1 MDVDGT
7 IAESVVRRPPAM
19 LQPYV
24 ESYVGYH
31 YAGFAPGEHMGL
43 PSRHLT
49 FIVTFDAPLEL
60 TQLPDGTRQHESFDT
75 LVGGLHTTPAVI
87 RHDGNQHGIQLQ
99 VTPAGSR
106 ALFRMPAAE
115 LASTV
120 VTLDQVWGRLGFELY
135 DRLAFAP
142 DWPTRFRVLDGVL
155 LRVLSTTAELPTG
168 ARPQAAVAFRRLAV
182 MHGLVDVASLA
193 DGIGWSRR
201 HLTEQFSAEYGVG
214 PKAMARVLRFERARW
229 MLVQPDHPS
238 LAMVAA
244 TCGYADQAHMT
255 REWRSLAGSSP
266 GAWLAA
272 EELPFVQDAGL
283 DLDGG

>member
-1 MDVDGT
+1 MDGT
-7 IAESVVRRPPAM
+7 IAESVVWRPPTM

-60 TQLPDGTRQHESFDT
+60 TQLPDGSRRHESFDT
-75 LVGGLHTTPAVI
+75 LVGGLHTSPAVI

-120 VTLDQVWGRLGFELY
+120 VTLDQLWGRLGFELY
-135 DRLAFAP
+135 DRLAVA
-142 DWPTRFRVLDGVL
+142 DGLAGEV
-155 LRVLSTTAELPTG
+155 PG
-168 ARPQAAVAFRRLAV
+168 ARRRAAAGAVDDGRAPLPAPVRRRPWRSV
-182 MHGLVDVASLA
+182 
-193 DGIGWSRR
+193 GWPPCTVSSMSRR
-201 HLTEQFSAEYGVG
+201 WLMASAG
-214 PKAMARVLRFERARW
+214 
-229 MLVQPDHPS
+229 
-238 LAMVAA
+238 AA
-244 TCGYADQAHMT
+244 GT
-255 REWRSLAGSSP
+255 
-266 GAWLAA
+266 
-272 EELPFVQDAGL
+272 
-283 DLDGG
+283 

>member
-7 IAESVVRRPPAM
+7 IAESVVRRPPTM
-19 LQPYV
+19 LPPYV

-60 TQLPDGTRQHESFDT
+60 TQLPDGARRSESFDT
-75 LVGGLHTTPAVI
+75 LVGGLHTSPAVI

-120 VTLDQVWGRLGFELY
+120 VTLDQLWGRLGFELTTGWRG
-135 DRLAFAP
+135 DRLAGEVP
-142 DWPTRFRVLDGVL
+142 
-155 LRVLSTTAELPTG
+155 G
-168 ARPQAAVAFRRLAV
+168 ARRRAAAGAVDDGRAPVRRPS
-182 MHGLVDVASLA
+182 ASGGGVPA
-193 DGIGWSRR
+193 AGRHARSRR
-201 HLTEQFSAEYGVG
+201 RRAPWPMTSAGV
-214 PKAMARVLRFERARW
+214 
-229 MLVQPDHPS
+229 
-238 LAMVAA
+238 
-244 TCGYADQAHMT
+244 
-255 REWRSLAGSSP
+255 
-266 GAWLAA
+266 
-272 EELPFVQDAGL
+272 
-283 DLDGG
+283 DGT